1 MNISIHFFIGVG
13 EGIITAFIVSL
24 LVRVRPDLVYAYDRD
39 DKNTTGV
46 SLYGLFIML
55 ILLLSLV
62 TPFASSSPDGL
73 ESVAEEFGF
82 EETDGIVLLLEDY
95 GISSIN
101 NNFISTILSALLGI
115 AAIAIITALVLN
127 RRESGKKTN

>member
-1 MNISIHFFIGVG
+1 M
-13 EGIITAFIVSL
+13 
-24 LVRVRPDLVYAYDRD
+24 VRVRPDLVYAYDRD

-101 NNFISTILSALLGI
+101 NNFISTVLSALLGI

-127 RRESGKKTN
+127 RRESGKKTD

>member
-1 MNISIHFFIGVG
+1 MISIHFFIGVG

-101 NNFISTILSALLGI
+101 NNFISTVLSALLGI

-127 RRESGKKTN
+127 RRESGKKNS